1 MHRRRGWV
9 FTGIIV
15 LLATVCFQSSA
26 LGKPPKLSRAGQETA
41 PPAAAKLLE
50 NATPEQVDAFLA
62 GLSDEQARRLL
73 SERLKRDAEALATSG
88 APEAATGRTSD
99 IAAFFKNA
107 EDSAGVLLRKLRAVF
122 TGAETAPSGWPE
134 AWAKLT
140 GGKGFGQFAATAAIL
155 LLIVLAGLAAER
167 FLLRRIAGMQ
177 DYFVK
182 TVPLGRLQKIGFIVS
197 NLLIEVLGLA
207 GFAAVTFVLF
217 VFIYD
222 PRDSG
227 HLLVFNFLVV
237 IYYFRLVMFAGRA
250 ILAPKAAGLRLAPM
264 SDADA
269 ALIYAWMM
277 RIAAVCALI
286 AAIALTLKAA
296 GISSDV
302 SLLILS
308 SAGMAVSVM
317 LITLILQSRER
328 VARAIATPAEDAA
341 TPASAVRAKLAG
353 IWPGASGCCAC

>member
-1 MHRRRGWV
+1 MRALQGWV
-9 FTGIIV
+9 FKGFIV
-15 LLATVCFQSSA
+15 LLAAASFQSSA
-26 LGKPPKLSRAGQETA
+26 FAKPPKLPKTGAEAA
-41 PPAAAKLLE
+41 PVAAKLPD
-50 NATPEQVDAFLA
+50 NATPQQVDAFLA
-62 GLSDEQARRLL
+62 GLSDGQARRLL
-73 SERLKRDAEALATSG
+73 SERLKRDAEALAAAG
-88 APEAATGRTSD
+88 APEAASGRTSD

-107 EDSAGVLLRKLRAVF
+107 EDSVGVLLRKLGAVL
-122 TGAETAPSGWPE
+122 TGAETTPSGWAE

-140 GGKGFGQFAATAAIL
+140 GGKGLGQFAATAAIL

-167 FLLRRIAGMQ
+167 VLLRRIAGMQ
-177 DYFVK
+177 DYLVK
-182 TVPLGRLQKIGFIVS
+182 TVPLGRLQKLGFIVS

-217 VFIYD
+217 VVIYD
-222 PRDSG
+222 PKDSG
-227 HLLVFNFLVV
+227 HLMVFNFLVV

-286 AAIALTLKAA
+286 AAIALTLTEA
-296 GISSDV
+296 GISRDV

-308 SAGMAVSVM
+308 SAGMAVSLM
-317 LITLILQSRER
+317 LIALILQSRER
-328 VARAIATPAEDAA
+328 IARAIAAPDEDAGTPAG
-341 TPASAVRAKLAG
+341 AVRLKL
-353 IWPGASGCCAC
+353 GASGCCAC